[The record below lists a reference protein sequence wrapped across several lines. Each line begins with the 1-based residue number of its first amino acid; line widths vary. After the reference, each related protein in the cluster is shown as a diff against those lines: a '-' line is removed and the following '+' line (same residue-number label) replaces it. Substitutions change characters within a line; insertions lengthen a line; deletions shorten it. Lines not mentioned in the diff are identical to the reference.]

1 MNHRKVLSQGNV
13 PFSWEESPF
22 CFRDFQALALHSSP
36 LPPPH
41 ISQFDVVSKIPP
53 PPCRLPPRSVTNAVS
68 AKEEDDPF
76 LAAYKECTK
85 SAKNGKFVPNTGNKG
100 AVAVVKK
107 SKFFGFSCKSIVSCE
122 IRDASFFKLRRDRIH
137 VSTWK

>member
-1 MNHRKVLSQGNV
+1 MILSQGNV
-13 PFSWEESPF
+13 PFSWEESPGLSKF

-68 AKEEDDPF
+68 AKDEDDPF

-85 SAKNGKFVPNTGNKG
+85 SAKNGKFVPKTGNKG

-107 SKFFGFSCKSIVSCE
+107 SKVLILVKLEMVVSSSFVE
-122 IRDASFFKLRRDRIH
+122 IEFMSQLGNK
-137 VSTWK
+137 